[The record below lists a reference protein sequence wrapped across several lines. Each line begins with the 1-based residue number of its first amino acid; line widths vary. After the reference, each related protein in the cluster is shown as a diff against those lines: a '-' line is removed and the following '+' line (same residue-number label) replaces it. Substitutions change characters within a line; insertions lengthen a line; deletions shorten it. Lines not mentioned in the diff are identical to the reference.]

1 MGRPR
6 KYPDAASRHRAF
18 RARRAEERDSWRLG
32 HSKASTR
39 AAKAENKLARVEKVI
54 NGLPLEPTTAD
65 YARAARAMIEIV
77 MVGRSNVARRK

>member
-18 RARRAEERDSWRLG
+18 RARKAEERASWRLG

-54 NGLPLEPTTAD
+54 SRLPPEPTIED
-65 YARAARAMIEIV
+65 YAQAAQTMIRIIL
-77 MVGRSNVARRK
+77 VGRSNVARRK